1 MRKAGLGAL
10 SLAWKE
16 GGRAPSLAFALL
28 LASCTHH
35 RPPPPPPPIHYV
47 LEPAWQAGDIW
58 FYPHESF
65 DLDQTGIASVIED
78 GHDPLTAD
86 NETYDPDAMA
96 AAMQSVQLPAIA
108 TVTNLENGHQVTL
121 RVNDRGPANPA
132 RLIAV
137 TPRVALLLG
146 MSGAARVR
154 VQFDPQLS
162 AALAH
167 QLQGHSAD
175 IAIQAAP
182 MGDVAQT
189 DLAPL
194 AGSSQENVG
203 REAAVTQAP
212 AAEVAPTIAVPLRL
226 PDRWTQGYADPGTLV
241 IDAGTFT
248 HESAA
253 RRRLA
258 ALPDSSARIIRS
270 RSGGQTSYAVQAGPY
285 ADIAEA
291 DAALER
297 IIADGATD
305 ARIVVD
311 LQ

>member
-1 MRKAGLGAL
+1 MAPGLGAV
-10 SLAWKE
+10 
-16 GGRAPSLAFALL
+16 LL
-28 LASCTHH
+28 LASCAHH
-35 RPPPPPPPIHYV
+35 KPAPPPPPVQYV

-58 FYPHESF
+58 FYPHETF
-65 DLDQTGIASVIED
+65 DLDQTGIATVIED
-78 GHDPLTAD
+78 GHDKLTTD

-121 RVNDRGPANPA
+121 RINDRGPENPA

-146 MSGAARVR
+146 MSGPARVR
-154 VQFDPQLS
+154 VQFDPRLS
-162 AALAH
+162 GALAH

-182 MGDVAQT
+182 MGAVAQS

-194 AGSSQENVG
+194 SGSSQE
-203 REAAVTQAP
+203 AVRSETQTPQA
-212 AAEVAPTIAVPLRL
+212 AAEVEAPSIAVPLRL
-226 PDRWTQGYADPGTLV
+226 PDQWSQAYADPGTLM

-258 ALPDSSARIIRS
+258 SLPDATARIVRS
-270 RSGGQTSYAVQAGPY
+270 RSGGQTSYAVEAGPY
-285 ADIAEA
+285 QDIAEA
-291 DAALER
+291 DGALAR
-297 IIADGATD
+297 IIEDGATD